1 MSIKQFNGEWVAQED
16 RILFRF
22 NTTEGQEFRL
32 WFTRHIVK
40 SLIEGSHTLGVR
52 ALEKS
57 HPPQVAQAMQ
67 EFQQQSVAQQLN
79 YGATYEPQNELP
91 LGDAPAL
98 VTGLRITLDAPQVV
112 IDFETQQGQ
121 MVHLNINEA
130 LMHTMVSLLDKLQAH
145 AQWQLNAVASAAA
158 PVAPG
163 GGPASPLMH

>member
-32 WFTRHIVK
+32 WLTRHIVK
-40 SLIEGSHTLGVR
+40 NLIEGSQTLGVK
-52 ALEKS
+52 ALEKT

-79 YGATYEPQNELP
+79 YSASYEPQTELP
-91 LGDAPAL
+91 MGETPAL
-98 VTGLRITLDAPQVV
+98 VTGLRITLTAPQVV
-112 IDFETQQGQ
+112 VDFETNQGQ

-130 LMHTMVSLLDKLQAH
+130 LMHTLVSLLDKLQAH
-145 AQWQLNAVASAAA
+145 AQWQLHSASS
-158 PVAPG
+158 VIAPG
-163 GGPASPLMH
+163 APAAPLMH

>member
-16 RILFRF
+16 RVLFRF

-32 WFTRHIVK
+32 WFTRHIVRN
-40 SLIEGSHTLGVR
+40 LIEGSQTLGVR

-79 YGATYEPQNELP
+79 YAATYEPQTELP

-98 VTGLRITLDAPQVV
+98 VTGLRITMNAPQVV
-112 IDFETQQGQ
+112 LDLETNKGQ
-121 MVHLNINEA
+121 TVHLNLNEA
-130 LMHTMVSLLDKLQAH
+130 LMHAMVSLLDKLQVH
-145 AQWQLNAVASAAA
+145 AQWQLNVSAATAAVASA
-158 PVAPG
+158 
-163 GGPASPLMH
+163 GGPAAPLMH